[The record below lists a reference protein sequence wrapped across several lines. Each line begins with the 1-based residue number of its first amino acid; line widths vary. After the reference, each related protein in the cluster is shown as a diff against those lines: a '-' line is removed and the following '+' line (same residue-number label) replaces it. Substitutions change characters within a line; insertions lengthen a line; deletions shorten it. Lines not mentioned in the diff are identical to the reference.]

1 MANRINHLVPKFV
14 LGLMVGQLFTLG
26 VSTFTGVAASE
37 KFSYLVTDLGTLGGN
52 YIEANAINDAGQVV
66 GASTIKTNRNEFVKR
81 AFFWEKGKMTDL
93 GTFGGKSS
101 VAYDINNQG
110 KVIGQADLPD
120 ENGAL
125 RVAFSWE
132 KGKGLRE
139 FQTLG
144 GSSNFASSINNK
156 DQIVGQSSTS
166 TGTSRAFLLSLSGWN
181 ITNLGTLNNQK
192 FSNATSINHRGQI
205 VGYSANDDSASK
217 CVLWENLTITGT
229 FGSEY
234 SYCYPKAINNAGQVV
249 GNGSSSAG
257 VTRGFLWEKGKQKSQ
272 DLGTLGGKSTYVRGI
287 NNIGKVVGTS
297 DSYSGKPRAFVW
309 VKGKMFDLNKFLPKN
324 SGWELIQASAI
335 NNRGE
340 IVGTGTFKGQPRA
353 FLLTPVTVIGR

>member
-1 MANRINHLVPKFV
+1 MTNRINNLMPKFV
-14 LGLMVGQLFTLG
+14 LCLMVGQLFTLG
-26 VSTFTGVAASE
+26 ISTFTGVAASE

-66 GASTIKTNRNEFVKR
+66 GASTIKTNKNEFVKR

-110 KVIGQADLPD
+110 KVIGQADLTG

-125 RVAFSWE
+125 RLAFSWE
-132 KGKGLRE
+132 KEKGLRE
-139 FQTLG
+139 FKTLG

-156 DQIVGQSSTS
+156 DKIVGESSTS
-166 TGTSRAFLLSLSGWN
+166 SGTSRAFLLSNGN

-192 FSNATSINHRGQI
+192 FSNATSINNRGQI

-234 SYCYPKAINNAGQVV
+234 SRCYPKAINNAGQVV

-257 VTRGFLWEKGKQKSQ
+257 VTRGFLWEKGYQKSQ

-287 NNIGKVVGTS
+287 NNIGKVVGAS
-297 DSYSGKPRAFVW
+297 ESSSGKPRAFVW
-309 VKGKMFDLNKFLPKN
+309 VKGKMFDLNNFLPKN
-324 SGWELIQASAI
+324 SGWELFGASAI